1 MFPSST
7 HSSGDLCGGERGVVE
22 VWASN
27 GRHNPEEEAEGM
39 ARTLSA
45 PAICVAVVEVRREGS
60 RGSTGFLSSF
70 SAWSPFGEAVVFFL
84 RFSFFRLWFS
94 LFIWRGI

>member
-45 PAICVAVVEVRREGS
+45 PAICVAAVVEVRREGS

-70 SAWSPFGEAVVFFL
+70 SGFLSSFGEGFK
-84 RFSFFRLWFS
+84 
-94 LFIWRGI
+94 